1 MGRGSAGSAPRGFLS
16 QAWAGA
22 AATGSGNGLARFAF
36 VPLFPAMVAAGWVD
50 GAEAGVLG
58 ALTLLGSL
66 IGTLGGRHVALRL
79 PVPLLLDLGMG
90 VILVSLLAC
99 AWNGGLWWLMP
110 WRLLAGIGGGILMAL
125 AGPAAVAAAP
135 AERRG
140 MAGGIVVAGV
150 GLGIAGGALAVPVFL
165 QAGGVAGSWAGLAG
179 LVGLLWMAARRSW
192 PLATPDRAGGPAPA
206 GGALL
211 IAAYSLHSA
220 GMVPPMVYLADLA
233 VRGHHLALGIG
244 SLLWFAFGASGVA
257 GGMLAGRLADR
268 LGSRRVL
275 IGLLAAQATALG
287 LCMQPLTALIV
298 PAAALA
304 GFAAVGTTTVILA
317 LAREVAGPQATLLWV
332 RCTAAFSV
340 TQAVIGFLLAAVFAA
355 SGESHAVIF
364 GIGTGFSF
372 AALFSARRL

>member
-1 MGRGSAGSAPRGFLS
+1 MGKAAAGGAPRGFLG

-22 AATGSGNGLARFAF
+22 AATASGNGLARFAF

-58 ALTLLGSL
+58 AVTLFGSL

-90 VILVSLLAC
+90 TILVS
-99 AWNGGLWWLMP
+99 
-110 WRLLAGIGGGILMAL
+110 LLAGIGGGILMAL

-135 AERRG
+135 ADRRG

-150 GLGIAGGALAVPVFL
+150 GLGIAGGALAVPAFL
-165 QAGGVAGSWAGLAG
+165 TAGGVAGSWAGLAG
-179 LVGLLWMAARRSW
+179 LVGLLWILARGSW
-192 PLATPDRAGGPAPA
+192 PLATPDCAGGAAPT

-211 IAAYSLHSA
+211 IATYALHSA

-268 LGSRRVL
+268 FGSRRVL
-275 IGLLAAQATALG
+275 IGLLVTQATALG

-304 GFAAVGTTTVILA
+304 GFAAVGTTTVVLA
-317 LAREVAGPQATLLWV
+317 LARDVAGPQATLLWV

-340 TQAVIGFLLAAVFAA
+340 TQAGIGFLLAAVFAA
-355 SGESHAVIF
+355 TGESHAVIF
-364 GIGTGFSF
+364 AIGTGFSL
-372 AALFSARRL
+372 AALVSARYL